1 MTDSN
6 YTMTIDHA
14 LLKALRYTDQIKPAT
29 NVTLCLAQE
38 EQSLY
43 RLRQRLLSTSNALS
57 PAQAYLTLYD
67 CLFRHV
73 STALLNQGY
82 QITSQQPHQT
92 LRRIVR
98 QSAPDTRVQQMIAQR
113 HALKKATSTLICKDT
128 VETLTRLLNEYDIRD
143 AQACQTLCLLPLQR
157 IVVSS
162 AKSSS
167 V

>member
-6 YTMTIDHA
+6 CTMTIDNA

-113 HALKKATSTLICKDT
+113 HALKKATSTLICKDA